1 MRLNSGNGTVMQIG
15 RRTKKQDDRILV
27 LRSIAGFLVVPGL
40 AANIFV
46 WSFYSFPLLYTYDND
61 LMSWAFALSFALS
74 IWTYII
80 IFLFGLPWHVYF
92 IESTKAT
99 LKNYIILW
107 TSIGISI
114 SIIWIVTIFKGCYYS
129 ITCSTAD
136 LDVAFTFVT
145 FVPALQF
152 VLIGCLSG
160 LIFWLIVC
168 WRHDFHVSDR
178 AP

>member
-1 MRLNSGNGTVMQIG
+1 MKQGEGQ
-15 RRTKKQDDRILV
+15 TKKQRDRILV

-40 AANIFV
+40 AVNIFV
-46 WSFYSFPLLYTYDND
+46 WSFYSFALLYTYDND

-80 IFLFGLPWHVYF
+80 IFLFVLPWHVYF
-92 IESTKAT
+92 VKSTKAT

-107 TSIGISI
+107 ASIALSI
-114 SIIWIVTIFKGCYYS
+114 SIIWIVNIYKGCYYS
-129 ITCSTAD
+129 ITCSPVDA
-136 LDVAFTFVT
+136 VFTFVT
-145 FVPALQF
+145 FVPALNF

-178 AP
+178 AL

>member
-46 WSFYSFPLLYTYDND
+46 WSGYSFFQPYSYDND
-61 LMSWAFALSFALS
+61 LMSMAFALSFALS

-92 IESTKAT
+92 VKSTKAT
-99 LKNYIILW
+99 LRNYIILW

-114 SIIWIVTIFKGCYYS
+114 SIIWIINIYKDCYYN
-129 ITCSTAD
+129 IACSTATTA
-136 LDVAFTFVT
+136 LT
-145 FVPALQF
+145 FVPALKF

-160 LIFWLIVC
+160 VFFWLIVC